1 MTSGVADTP
10 RSGRPPAG
18 GELAWHTL
26 GADQVLQSEGVDGQ
40 RGLSSAEAAAR
51 AERFGPNEFAA
62 GQAESRWRAFLR
74 QYADPMQLVLLAA
87 GIGSLYPLK
96 QLGTGLLLILLT
108 LFNAVMGL
116 QQEGKAAAAVAALQ
130 KMVII
135 KARVRRDGQLAEIP
149 AGQLVPGDIV
159 TIEAGGIVPAD
170 GRLLKAATLE
180 VDESALTGE
189 SLPVAKGTEPVA
201 GAATPLGDRADMVY
215 MNTDV
220 TRGTGEFVIT
230 ATGMAT
236 EVGHISGLLAEEQ
249 PVKTPLT
256 RQMDRLTG
264 QILVIAG
271 IALVTS
277 MALNLARGETFIAV
291 FNAAV
296 AFAIAAIP
304 VGLPTVVTTILA
316 WGTQQ
321 LAKAGAIMKRLA
333 STQTLG
339 SISAINSD
347 KTGTLT
353 LNQMTA
359 VQRVAA
365 GRRYAIEGKG
375 YSTDGRI
382 TRVAGEAD
390 IGLDEFLMPMVLAS
404 DAVVRDGEL
413 IGDPTEGALVV
424 LAAKGGIDAVST
436 RERYP
441 RIAELPFDAAYKLM
455 ATFHRMKDASGKEVI
470 RCFVKGAPDQLLAR
484 AATVSDANTGPA
496 PADGEFRERY
506 LAENQRL
513 AEQGLR
519 VIATA
524 RKDLDPAAFDPGADL
539 LPLVTGLELLALVG
553 MVDPPRPT
561 ARASIATATKA
572 GIRVRMIT
580 GDYAVTAA
588 AVAGQL
594 GIDGTVLTGAEFGA
608 MSDEEAL
615 GKVDDIGVIA
625 RVSPEHKV
633 RLVDV
638 LRKQGQIV
646 AMTGDG
652 VNDAPA
658 VKKADIGIAMGTG
671 TEVTQEAAVMILT
684 DDNFSTIVK
693 AVELGR
699 GLYDNL
705 ARYIRYQMAGLF
717 GYIATFLGAS
727 IFNIANGVPL
737 LPLQTLWVSFT
748 TLSLQSV
755 GLGYSKPAA
764 GLMDRPPRPPGRPIL
779 TRGLTVW
786 LAFVGLVTAVGTLSV
801 ISWADKAHGLAE
813 ARTMGM
819 VTLALFFLFFSIE
832 SKEERESAFSP
843 ATFSDKTFVRT
854 TGLSFLL
861 LLLSTVLSI
870 FHTVMKT
877 TTLDVLQWLIC
888 TAVALSVVVAVEIR
902 KAVLRRAAARPLWR
916 SGSPAPGAL
925 SRLRALGRAASCRSP
940 RSGLD
945 IIVHHS

>member
-1 MTSGVADTP
+1 MTSGVTDTP
-10 RSGRPPAG
+10 RSGEPSASG
-18 GELAWHTL
+18 QLVWHTL
-26 GADQVLQSEGVDGQ
+26 GADQVLHSEGVDAQ
-40 RGLSSAEAAAR
+40 RGLSPVEAAAR
-51 AERFGPNEFAA
+51 AERFGPNTFAA
-62 GQAESRWRAFLR
+62 GRAEPRWHAFVR
-74 QYADPMQLVLLAA
+74 EYADPMQLVLLAA

-96 QLGTGLLLILLT
+96 QLGTGSLLILLT
-108 LFNAVMGL
+108 LYNAVMGL

-135 KARVRRDGQLAEIP
+135 KAKVRRDGQLAEIP

-159 TIEAGGIVPAD
+159 AIQAGDVVPAD
-170 GRLLKAATLE
+170 GRLVTAATLE

-189 SLPVAKGTEPVA
+189 SLPVAKGTQPVA
-201 GAATPLGDRADMVY
+201 GAGTPLGDRTDMVY
-215 MNTDV
+215 MNTNV
-220 TRGTGEFVIT
+220 TRGAGEFVVT

-249 PVKTPLT
+249 AVKTPLT

-291 FNAAV
+291 FNAAI

-339 SISAINSD
+339 STSAINSD

-359 VQRVAA
+359 VQMTAA
-365 GRRYAIEGKG
+365 GRRYAVEGSG
-375 YSTDGRI
+375 YSTTGRI
-382 TRVAGEAD
+382 TRVAGQGD
-390 IGLDEFLMPMVLAS
+390 IPLDEFLLPMVLCS

-441 RIAELPFDAAYKLM
+441 RIAELPFDAAYELM
-455 ATFHRMKDASGKEVI
+455 ATFHAMTDASGGQVI
-470 RCFVKGAPDQLLAR
+470 RCFVKGAPDQLLPR
-484 AATVSDANTGPA
+484 AATVAGAGNGPV
-496 PADGEFRERY
+496 PADGAFRQRY

-513 AEQGLR
+513 GEQGLR
-519 VIATA
+519 VMATA
-524 RKDLDPAAFDPGADL
+524 RKDFDPAAFDSGADL
-539 LPLVTGLELLALVG
+539 LPLITGLELLALVG

-561 ARASIATATKA
+561 AKASIATAEKA

-588 AVAGQL
+588 AIAEQL
-594 GIDGTVLTGAEFGA
+594 GIGGAVLTGAEFGA

-615 GKVDDIGVIA
+615 AKVDGIGVIA
-625 RVSPEHKV
+625 RVTPEHKV

-658 VKKADIGIAMGTG
+658 VKKADIGIAMGITG
-671 TEVTQEAAVMILT
+671 TEVTKEAAVMILT

-705 ARYIRYQMAGLF
+705 ARYIRFQIGGMV

-727 IFNIANGVPL
+727 IFNVAQGIPL

-748 TLSLQSV
+748 MLSIQSV

-764 GLMDRPPRPPGRPIL
+764 GLMERPPLPPSRPIL
-779 TRGLTVW
+779 TRALLVW
-786 LAFVGLVTAVGTLSV
+786 LSSAGLLMAIGTLSV
-801 ISWADKAHGLAE
+801 IKWADHAHGLAL
-813 ARTMGM
+813 ARTAGM
-819 VTLALFFLFFSIE
+819 VTFALFILFFSIE
-832 SKEERESAFSP
+832 SKDERDSVFSLD
-843 ATFSDKTFVRT
+843 TFSDKTFVIT
-854 TGLSFLL
+854 TSGSFVLL
-861 LLLSTVLSI
+861 VLSTVLGI

-877 TTLDVLQWLIC
+877 VTLDVRLWLSC
-888 TAVALSVVVAVEIR
+888 TAVALSIVVAAEIR
-902 KAVLRRAAARPLWR
+902 KAVLRQAAANTIHPEPP
-916 SGSPAPGAL
+916 SGA
-925 SRLRALGRAASCRSP
+925 
-940 RSGLD
+940 
-945 IIVHHS
+945 

>member
-1 MTSGVADTP
+1 MTSGVTDTP
-10 RSGRPPAG
+10 ASGRPDAAA
-18 GELAWHTL
+18 ELAWHTL
-26 GADQVLQSEGVDGQ
+26 GADQVLRSEGVNGQ

-51 AERFGPNEFAA
+51 VRRFGPNEFAA
-62 GQAESRWRAFLR
+62 GQAESRWHAFGR
-74 QYADPMQLVLLAA
+74 QYRDPMQIVLLAA

-96 QLGTGLLLILLT
+96 QLGTGILLVLLT
-108 LFNAVMGL
+108 LFNAVEGL
-116 QQEGKAAAAVAALQ
+116 HQEGKATAAVAALQ
-130 KMVII
+130 KMVIV
-135 KARVRRDGQLAEIP
+135 KARVRRDGKLAEIP
-149 AGQLVPGDIV
+149 AVQLVPGDIV
-159 TIEAGGIVPAD
+159 AIEAGDIVPAD
-170 GRLLKAATLE
+170 GRLLQAATLE

-201 GAATPLGDRADMVY
+201 GVGTPLGDRTDMVY
-215 MNTDV
+215 MNTNV
-220 TRGTGEFVIT
+220 TRGSGEFVIT

-236 EVGHISGLLAEEQ
+236 EVGHISGMLAEEQ
-249 PVKTPLT
+249 AVKTPLT
-256 RQMDRLTG
+256 RQLDRLTG

-291 FNAAV
+291 FNAAI

-304 VGLPTVVTTILA
+304 VGLPTVVTTIMA

-339 SISAINSD
+339 STSAINSD

-353 LNQMTA
+353 MNQMTA
-359 VQRVAA
+359 VQMTAA
-365 GRRYAIEGKG
+365 GRRYTIEGNG
-375 YSTDGRI
+375 YSTAGRI
-382 TRVAGEAD
+382 NRVAGQSD
-390 IGLDEFLMPMVLAS
+390 VGLDEFLLPMVLDS

-424 LAAKGGIDAVST
+424 LAAKGGVDAVST

-455 ATFHRMKDASGKEVI
+455 ATFHKMTGASGQEVI

-484 AATVSDANTGPA
+484 AATVADADAGAGPA
-496 PADGEFRERY
+496 PADGEFRQRY
-506 LAENQRL
+506 LAENERL
-513 AEQGLR
+513 GQQGLR
-519 VIATA
+519 VIAIA
-524 RKDLDPAAFDPGADL
+524 RKDFDPAAFDPRADL

-553 MVDPPRPT
+553 IVDPPRPT
-561 ARASIATATKA
+561 AKASIATAKKA

-594 GIDGTVLTGAEFGA
+594 GIDGTVLTGAEFAA
-608 MSDEEAL
+608 MSDEDAL
-615 GKVDDIGVIA
+615 AKVDGIGVIA
-625 RVSPEHKV
+625 RVTPEHKV

-638 LRKQGQIV
+638 LRKKGQIV

-671 TEVTQEAAVMILT
+671 TEVTKEAAVMILT
-684 DDNFSTIVK
+684 DDNFSTIIK

-705 ARYIRYQMAGLF
+705 ARYIRFQIAGLF
-717 GYIATFLGAS
+717 GYIITFLSAS
-727 IFNIANGVPL
+727 IFNVADGIPL

-748 TLSLQSV
+748 MLSIQSV

-764 GLMDRPPRPPGRPIL
+764 GLMERPPLPPSQPIL
-779 TRGLTVW
+779 TRGRIVW
-786 LAFVGLVTAVGTLSV
+786 LALVGLLMAIGALSV
-801 ISWADKAHGLAE
+801 TSWAEQTHGLAI

-819 VTLALFFLFFSIE
+819 VTFALYLLCFSIE
-832 SKEERESAFSP
+832 SKDERDSAFSLD
-843 ATFSDKTFVRT
+843 TFSDKTFVIT
-854 TGLSFLL
+854 TSGSFVLL
-861 LLLSTVLSI
+861 VLSTVLSI
-870 FHTVMKT
+870 FQTVLKT
-877 TTLDVLQWLIC
+877 VRLDVRQWLIC
-888 TAVALSVVVAVEIR
+888 TAVALSIVVAAEIR
-902 KAVLRRAAARPLWR
+902 KAVLRRTAAVDA
-916 SGSPAPGAL
+916 G
-925 SRLRALGRAASCRSP
+925 
-940 RSGLD
+940 
-945 IIVHHS
+945 